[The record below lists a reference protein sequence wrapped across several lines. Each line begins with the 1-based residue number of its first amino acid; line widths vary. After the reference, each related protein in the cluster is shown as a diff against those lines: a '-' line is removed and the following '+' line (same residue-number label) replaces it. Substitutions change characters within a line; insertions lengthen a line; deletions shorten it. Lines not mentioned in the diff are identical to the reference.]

1 MTQHDEKNPQYS
13 REFFRDM
20 PVSDEEKGK
29 SQLDNFRWSRVF
41 KGFFLLPLF
50 SALFAAFVGSILV
63 ASFEAFLIAILLFA
77 FFAYLFLGLQS
88 LVWAFILECL
98 YNKPK
103 ARKIWGVLGLL
114 FIAVSFYFFDN
125 KGEVSSKFFGS
136 SYAISI
142 FIFLAGIITLYLLRK
157 KNDTS
162 PLEETVSGSLKK

>member
-1 MTQHDEKNPQYS
+1 MTQGNEKNPKYY

-20 PVSDEEKGK
+20 PISDEEKRE
-29 SQLDNFRWSRVF
+29 SQLSNFRWSRVF

-63 ASFEAFLIAILLFA
+63 ASFEAFLIAILFFA

-88 LVWAFILECL
+88 LIWAFILECL

-114 FIAVSFYFFDN
+114 IIAVSFYLFDN
-125 KGEVSSKFFGS
+125 KGEVSRQFFNS

-142 FIFLAGIITLYLLRK
+142 FIFLAGIVTLYLLRK
-157 KNDTS
+157 K
-162 PLEETVSGSLKK
+162 